1 MASRAA
7 RVLSVEVRDF
17 RGYESDRAEL
27 TDGLTVI
34 AGPNGAGKTNLLEA
48 VYFGCT
54 GLSFRTSTDRD
65 LVRFGASTTRVV
77 VRTLA
82 DDGTHELAVGFS
94 PGAPKRMSVDGSA
107 VARLLDVPGRP
118 LLSVFAPDRLE
129 LVKGVPAVRR
139 SHLDGFVT
147 ALWPARTAT
156 RRAYVETLGQ
166 RNSLLQRIRSG
177 RADADSLQAW
187 DEQLARYGIA
197 LMADRRSAVVQL
209 TDRFPSFADRLG
221 LGAGA
226 TLTYRPRSRAV
237 DHAALVAEL
246 EQRRGID
253 LDRGFTTHGPHRDD
267 LLMTLDGR
275 DLRAFGSQGQQRL
288 GLLSLLLSE
297 RDALGD
303 VRLDPPIML
312 LDDVM
317 SELDTDRRRA
327 LADLLRSGPG
337 QAVITTTDLDHVP
350 DSRAAGTGRLLIR
363 SGSVLSEVR
372 AAWPTRVDPH
382 ARSASRSTASGRR
395 VLRRRRSPTCRWSG
409 ARLWARWSNSKQHPC
424 WSAPAS

>member
-17 RGYESDRAEL
+17 RGYEGDRAEL

-139 SHLDGFVT
+139 SHLDRFVT
-147 ALWPARTAT
+147 ALWPARTGRVARMSKPSVSAT
-156 RRAYVETLGQ
+156 HFC
-166 RNSLLQRIRSG
+166 SG
-177 RADADSLQAW
+177 SAPDA
-187 DEQLARYGIA
+187 
-197 LMADRRSAVVQL
+197 
-209 TDRFPSFADRLG
+209 P
-221 LGAGA
+221 
-226 TLTYRPRSRAV
+226 TLTRC
-237 DHAALVAEL
+237 
-246 EQRRGID
+246 RRGMSSS
-253 LDRGFTTHGPHRDD
+253 RGT
-267 LLMTLDGR
+267 
-275 DLRAFGSQGQQRL
+275 
-288 GLLSLLLSE
+288 
-297 RDALGD
+297 
-303 VRLDPPIML
+303 
-312 LDDVM
+312 
-317 SELDTDRRRA
+317 
-327 LADLLRSGPG
+327 
-337 QAVITTTDLDHVP
+337 
-350 DSRAAGTGRLLIR
+350 
-363 SGSVLSEVR
+363 
-372 AAWPTRVDPH
+372 
-382 ARSASRSTASGRR
+382 ASR
-395 VLRRRRSPTCRWSG
+395 
-409 ARLWARWSNSKQHPC
+409 
-424 WSAPAS
+424 